1 MGGNWRFGCIGEIM
15 ATSKGISSFSASS
28 GRITNPKP
36 SITYNSFPG
45 IFNIT
50 NVDLTANY
58 SSHSSVTAGSLTFS
72 LNPAPTPSTVTLSA
86 ADSIATVGNRTAK
99 GVATSPTTLAERK
112 SFTYTYVVTPPPA
125 TGTCYNYSPPGGT
138 RYGTTWM
145 AFYGSP
151 YTYLNPAPGYIQA
164 PSEWYKIT

>member
-1 MGGNWRFGCIGEIM
+1 MPNANSASG
-15 ATSKGISSFSASS
+15 TTASS
-28 GRITNPKP
+28 GRYINVKP
-36 SITYNSFPG
+36 TITYNTTG

-50 NVDLTANY
+50 NADSTASY
-58 SSHSSVTAGSLTFS
+58 SSVSTVTAGSLTFG
-72 LNPAPTPSTVTLSA
+72 PANATVTLSNA
-86 ADSIATVGNRTAK
+86 NSIATVQNISAK
-99 GVATSPTTLAERK
+99 GVTNSPSALAERK

-125 TGTCYNYSPPGGT
+125 TGTCYNYSSPGGT

-151 YTYLNPAPGYIQA
+151 YTYLNPAPGYTQA

>member
-1 MGGNWRFGCIGEIM
+1 MTIIGAIGAASAGG
-15 ATSKGISSFSASS
+15 
-28 GRITNPKP
+28 GRYVNVKP
-36 SITYNSFPG
+36 TITYNSTG

-50 NVDLTANY
+50 NADATANY
-58 SSHSSVTAGSLTFS
+58 SSYSTVTAGSLTFAS
-72 LNPAPTPSTVTLSA
+72 GNTTVTLSNGN
-86 ADSIATVGNRTAK
+86 STATVQNRSAK
-99 GVATSPTTLAERK
+99 GLTSSPSALAERK

-125 TGTCYNYSPPGGT
+125 TGTCFNYSPAGGT

-151 YTYLNPAPGYIQA
+151 YTYLNPAPGYTQA